1 MQDRLIKILTVKIE
15 AINKNIDNLNY
26 LNGELLKNNNDLDY
40 INDKISIFKTKDIL
54 NFDKIEKEDFEKI
67 LLMVDPS
74 IKEIFSD
81 KTCNYQGIMY
91 IIKGIREGISL
102 ELTANQEEA

>member
-67 LLMVDPS
+67 LLMVDPN

-81 KTCNYQGIMY
+81 KT
-91 IIKGIREGISL
+91 
-102 ELTANQEEA
+102 

>member
-1 MQDRLIKILTVKIE
+1 M
-15 AINKNIDNLNY
+15 NY

-40 INDKISIFKTKDIL
+40 INDKISIFRTKDIL

-91 IIKGIREGISL
+91 IIKGIRPSNGNKSVFSYHNCICFSYYNL
-102 ELTANQEEA
+102 FRIYW

>member
-26 LNGELLKNNNDLDY
+26 LNGELLKNNKDLDY

-54 NFDKIEKEDFEKI
+54 NFDKII
-67 LLMVDPS
+67 LL
-74 IKEIFSD
+74 
-81 KTCNYQGIMY
+81 
-91 IIKGIREGISL
+91 
-102 ELTANQEEA
+102 LTKSPRRVIVFYFTSERRWGPTR

>member
-40 INDKISIFKTKDIL
+40 INDKISIFKTKDIMAEL
-54 NFDKIEKEDFEKI
+54 SNVSNVVEQLKTLEYLYKKEQEQQSG
-67 LLMVDPS
+67 LMGDV
-74 IKEIFSD
+74 
-81 KTCNYQGIMY
+81 
-91 IIKGIREGISL
+91 
-102 ELTANQEEA
+102 EAGFMD

>member
-40 INDKISIFKTKDIL
+40 INDKISIFKTKDIIAEISSL
-54 NFDKIEKEDFEKI
+54 SKVHEELKI
-67 LLMVDPS
+67 LEGQVK
-74 IKEIFSD
+74 KELSE
-81 KTCNYQGIMY
+81 TSN
-91 IIKGIREGISL
+91 IRGGAIEGY
-102 ELTANQEEA
+102 TPRFKRT